1 MVVKLNPKIR
11 NAILELLNEYIK
23 RNKEKD
29 KDHTNLPILVSI
41 TRKGYWLFRM
51 LFDEYEEHKWELAE
65 NDPLHVFGEFEI
77 YSDRYM
83 TKILDG
89 IVPDDKNPTAV
100 KLLFENRQIL
110 LFDDVMIRGDNL
122 FYHYVMLSS
131 WGADVTPLTL
141 ECDRSFWEKYSDNVT
156 KRNAFKKF
164 YPEHEE
170 LFPQAI
176 NDFWNKQ
183 RAYAA
188 FRFWMTPED
197 LANDSVYE
205 LLLFQKKL
213 CPMTID
219 LPIIAE
225 SACADNQK
233 THRYVTMQTSM
244 WEKLKAKQRDWF
256 FVENISQIK
265 GSYHVNASF
274 FEGITCLQELSLWG
288 GIEDCTVK
296 CKYNEPANDEI
307 KIVFVPQVIVKSMS
321 YFQVVELFCRLYE
334 QTDYGNEIKKTI
346 NRLLGEPV
354 DEDNNEFPKE
364 KMLLLMEKNC
374 NFYRALYRANI
385 LYFSLYVGKQFEE
398 FLIENEIYKKND
410 LVLDFDWEFMKHH
423 SPQKLIDTLKKLA
436 EHPEIM
442 KQRLLI
448 RNMKKETHIYK
459 EVIDKNW
466 KAALYCVR
474 EWLAEERFEDN
485 NDFEH
490 ILTIEWMENSL
501 SNVIPDMNLEERRLV
516 VTRIILLCQ
525 EESCFRNYIVNDTK
539 NGLVKRGFRP
549 GENAVKILG
558 ETAKQVV
565 PYIYALYIRT
575 GAKDFYEYY
584 DSFIEKLNT
593 YFYHERF
600 LEYGLDPYSLYFFE
614 DFFQTEPEGSIW
626 SIEKKLAQ
634 VRYLLA
640 DYLDGNTREYDHIFQ
655 LVNEW
660 ELGYGNSS
668 SNVELLS

>member
-233 THRYVTMQTSM
+233 THRYVTLQTSM

-288 GIEDCTVK
+288 EIEDCTVK

-374 NFYRALYRANI
+374 NFYRSLYRANI

-448 RNMKKETHIYK
+448 RNMKKETHIHK

-668 SNVELLS
+668 SNEELLS

>member
-233 THRYVTMQTSM
+233 THRYVTLQTSM

-288 GIEDCTVK
+288 EIED
-296 CKYNEPANDEI
+296 
-307 KIVFVPQVIVKSMS
+307 
-321 YFQVVELFCRLYE
+321 
-334 QTDYGNEIKKTI
+334 
-346 NRLLGEPV
+346 
-354 DEDNNEFPKE
+354 
-364 KMLLLMEKNC
+364 
-374 NFYRALYRANI
+374 
-385 LYFSLYVGKQFEE
+385 
-398 FLIENEIYKKND
+398 
-410 LVLDFDWEFMKHH
+410 
-423 SPQKLIDTLKKLA
+423 
-436 EHPEIM
+436 
-442 KQRLLI
+442 
-448 RNMKKETHIYK
+448 
-459 EVIDKNW
+459 
-466 KAALYCVR
+466 
-474 EWLAEERFEDN
+474 
-485 NDFEH
+485 
-490 ILTIEWMENSL
+490 
-501 SNVIPDMNLEERRLV
+501 
-516 VTRIILLCQ
+516 
-525 EESCFRNYIVNDTK
+525 
-539 NGLVKRGFRP
+539 
-549 GENAVKILG
+549 
-558 ETAKQVV
+558 
-565 PYIYALYIRT
+565 
-575 GAKDFYEYY
+575 
-584 DSFIEKLNT
+584 
-593 YFYHERF
+593 
-600 LEYGLDPYSLYFFE
+600 
-614 DFFQTEPEGSIW
+614 
-626 SIEKKLAQ
+626 
-634 VRYLLA
+634 
-640 DYLDGNTREYDHIFQ
+640 
-655 LVNEW
+655 
-660 ELGYGNSS
+660 
-668 SNVELLS
+668 

>member
-233 THRYVTMQTSM
+233 THRYVTLQTSM
-244 WEKLKAKQRDWF
+244 WEKLRAKQHDWF

-288 GIEDCTVK
+288 EIEDCTVK

-410 LVLDFDWEFMKHH
+410 LVLDFDWGFMKHH

-448 RNMKKETHIYK
+448 RNMKKETHIHK

-501 SNVIPDMNLEERRLV
+501 SNVIPDMNLEERRLI

>member
-11 NAILELLNEYIK
+11 NAILKLLNEYIK

-233 THRYVTMQTSM
+233 THRYVTLQTSM

-288 GIEDCTVK
+288 EIEDCTVK

-374 NFYRALYRANI
+374 NFYRSLYRANI

-448 RNMKKETHIYK
+448 RNMKKETHIHK

>member
-233 THRYVTMQTSM
+233 THRYVTLQTSM

-288 GIEDCTVK
+288 EIEDCTVK

-354 DEDNNEFPKE
+354 DEDNNDFPKE
-364 KMLLLMEKNC
+364 KMMLLMEKNF
-374 NFYRALYRANI
+374 NFYRSLYRANI

-448 RNMKKETHIYK
+448 RNMKKETHIHK

>member
-89 IVPDDKNPTAV
+89 IVPDDKNSTAV

-233 THRYVTMQTSM
+233 THRYVTLQTSM

-288 GIEDCTVK
+288 EIEDCTVK

-374 NFYRALYRANI
+374 NFYRSLYRANI

-448 RNMKKETHIYK
+448 RNMKKETHIHK

>member
-1 MVVKLNPKIR
+1 VVVKLNPKIR

-233 THRYVTMQTSM
+233 THRYVTLQTSM

-288 GIEDCTVK
+288 EIEDCTVK

-374 NFYRALYRANI
+374 NFYRSLYRANI

-448 RNMKKETHIYK
+448 RNMKKETHIHK

-668 SNVELLS
+668 SNVGLLS

>member
-141 ECDRSFWEKYSDNVT
+141 ECDRSFSEKYSDNVT

-233 THRYVTMQTSM
+233 THRYVTLQTSM

-288 GIEDCTVK
+288 EIEDCTVK

-374 NFYRALYRANI
+374 NFYRSLYRANI

-448 RNMKKETHIYK
+448 RNMKKETHIHK

>member
-141 ECDRSFWEKYSDNVT
+141 ECDRSFLEKYSDNVT

-233 THRYVTMQTSM
+233 THRYVTLQTSM

-288 GIEDCTVK
+288 EIEDCTVK

-385 LYFSLYVGKQFEE
+385 LYFRLYVGKQFEE

-448 RNMKKETHIYK
+448 RNMKKETHIHK

>member
-233 THRYVTMQTSM
+233 THRYVTLQTSM

-288 GIEDCTVK
+288 EIEDCTVK

-626 SIEKKLAQ
+626 SIEKKT
-634 VRYLLA
+634 
-640 DYLDGNTREYDHIFQ
+640 GSGEIFTCG
-655 LVNEW
+655 LPGWKYERI
-660 ELGYGNSS
+660 
-668 SNVELLS
+668 

>member
-89 IVPDDKNPTAV
+89 IVLDDKNPTAV

-233 THRYVTMQTSM
+233 THRYVTLQTSM

-288 GIEDCTVK
+288 EIEDCTVK

-448 RNMKKETHIYK
+448 RNMKKETHIHK

>member
-1 MVVKLNPKIR
+1 MSTVC
-11 NAILELLNEYIK
+11 AILELLNEYIK

-233 THRYVTMQTSM
+233 THRYVTLQTSM

-288 GIEDCTVK
+288 EIEDCTVK

-354 DEDNNEFPKE
+354 DEDNNEFTKE

-448 RNMKKETHIYK
+448 RNMKKETHIHK

>member
-188 FRFWMTPED
+188 FRFWMTPGD

-233 THRYVTMQTSM
+233 THRYVTLQTSM

-288 GIEDCTVK
+288 EIEDCTVK

-374 NFYRALYRANI
+374 NFYRSLYRANI

-448 RNMKKETHIYK
+448 RNMKKETHIHK

-549 GENAVKILG
+549 GKNAVKILG

>member
-188 FRFWMTPED
+188 FRFWMTQED

-233 THRYVTMQTSM
+233 THRYVTLQTSM

-288 GIEDCTVK
+288 EIEDCTVK

-374 NFYRALYRANI
+374 NFYRSLYRANI

-448 RNMKKETHIYK
+448 RNMKKETHIHK

>member
-131 WGADVTPLTL
+131 WEADVTPLTL
-141 ECDRSFWEKYSDNVT
+141 ECDRSFLEKYSDNVT

-233 THRYVTMQTSM
+233 THRYVTLQTSM

-288 GIEDCTVK
+288 EIEDCTVK

-448 RNMKKETHIYK
+448 RNMKKETHIHK

>member
-233 THRYVTMQTSM
+233 THRYVTLQTSM
-244 WEKLKAKQRDWF
+244 WEKLRAKQRDWF

-288 GIEDCTVK
+288 EIEDCTVK

-410 LVLDFDWEFMKHH
+410 LVLDFDWGFMKHH
-423 SPQKLIDTLKKLA
+423 SPKKLIDTLKKLA

-448 RNMKKETHIYK
+448 RNMKKETHIHK

>member
-205 LLLFQKKL
+205 RLLFQKKL

-233 THRYVTMQTSM
+233 THRYVTLQTSM

-288 GIEDCTVK
+288 EIEDCTVK

-374 NFYRALYRANI
+374 NFYRSLYRANI

-448 RNMKKETHIYK
+448 RNMKKETHIHK

>member
-233 THRYVTMQTSM
+233 THRYVTLQTSM

-288 GIEDCTVK
+288 EIEDCTVK
-296 CKYNEPANDEI
+296 CKYNEPANDKI

-448 RNMKKETHIYK
+448 RNMKKETHIHK

>member
-233 THRYVTMQTSM
+233 THRYVTLQTSM

-288 GIEDCTVK
+288 EIEDCTVK

-374 NFYRALYRANI
+374 NFYRSLYRANI

-410 LVLDFDWEFMKHH
+410 LVMDFDWEFMKHH

-448 RNMKKETHIYK
+448 RNMKKETHIHK

>member
-1 MVVKLNPKIR
+1 MVVKLYPKIR

-233 THRYVTMQTSM
+233 THRYVTLQTSM
-244 WEKLKAKQRDWF
+244 WEKLRAKQRDWF

-288 GIEDCTVK
+288 EIEDCTVK

-410 LVLDFDWEFMKHH
+410 LVLDFDWGFMKHH

-448 RNMKKETHIYK
+448 RNMKKETHIHK

-501 SNVIPDMNLEERRLV
+501 SNVIPDMNLEERRLI

>member
-205 LLLFQKKL
+205 LLLFQKKM

-233 THRYVTMQTSM
+233 THRYVTLQTSM

-288 GIEDCTVK
+288 EIEDCTVK

-374 NFYRALYRANI
+374 NFYRSLYRANI

-448 RNMKKETHIYK
+448 RNMKKETHIHK

>member
-233 THRYVTMQTSM
+233 THRYVTLQTSM

-288 GIEDCTVK
+288 EIEDCTVK

-374 NFYRALYRANI
+374 NFYRSLYRANI

-448 RNMKKETHIYK
+448 RNMKKETHIHK

-668 SNVELLS
+668 SNVGLLS

>member
-233 THRYVTMQTSM
+233 THRYVTLQTSM

-288 GIEDCTVK
+288 EIEDCTVK

-374 NFYRALYRANI
+374 NFYRSLYRANI

-448 RNMKKETHIYK
+448 RNMKKETHIHK

-485 NDFEH
+485 NDFEY

>member
-141 ECDRSFWEKYSDNVT
+141 ECDRSFLEKYSDNVT

-233 THRYVTMQTSM
+233 THRYVTLQTSM

-288 GIEDCTVK
+288 EIEDCTIK

-448 RNMKKETHIYK
+448 RNMKKETHIHK

>member
-233 THRYVTMQTSM
+233 THRYVTLQTSM

-274 FEGITCLQELSLWG
+274 FEGITCLQELFLWG
-288 GIEDCTVK
+288 EIEDCTVK

-374 NFYRALYRANI
+374 NFYRSLYRANI

-448 RNMKKETHIYK
+448 RNMKKETHIHK

>member
-141 ECDRSFWEKYSDNVT
+141 ECDRSFLEKYSDNVT

-233 THRYVTMQTSM
+233 THRYVTLQTSM

-288 GIEDCTVK
+288 EIEDCTVK

-448 RNMKKETHIYK
+448 RNMKKETHIHK

-660 ELGYGNSS
+660 ELGYDCF
-668 SNVELLS
+668 LLGTL

>member
-77 YSDRYM
+77 YSDQYM

-233 THRYVTMQTSM
+233 THRYVTLQTSM

-288 GIEDCTVK
+288 EIEDCTVK

-374 NFYRALYRANI
+374 NFYRSLYRANI

-448 RNMKKETHIYK
+448 RNMKKETHIHK

>member
-219 LPIIAE
+219 LTIIAE

-233 THRYVTMQTSM
+233 THRYVTLQTSM
-244 WEKLKAKQRDWF
+244 WEKLRAKQRDWF

-288 GIEDCTVK
+288 EIEDCTVK

-410 LVLDFDWEFMKHH
+410 LVLDFDWGFMKHH

-448 RNMKKETHIYK
+448 RNMKKETHIHK

-501 SNVIPDMNLEERRLV
+501 SNVIPDMNLEERRLI

>member
-89 IVPDDKNPTAV
+89 IVLDDKNPTAV

-233 THRYVTMQTSM
+233 THRYVTLQTSM
-244 WEKLKAKQRDWF
+244 WEKLRAKQRDWF

-288 GIEDCTVK
+288 EIEDCTVK

-410 LVLDFDWEFMKHH
+410 LVLDFDWGFMKHH

-448 RNMKKETHIYK
+448 RNMKKETHIHK

-501 SNVIPDMNLEERRLV
+501 SNVIPDMNLEERRLI

>member
-233 THRYVTMQTSM
+233 THRYVTLQTSM

-288 GIEDCTVK
+288 EIEDCTVK

-374 NFYRALYRANI
+374 NFYRSLYRANI

-448 RNMKKETHIYK
+448 RNMKKETHIHK

-575 GAKDFYEYY
+575 GAKDFFEYY

>member
-233 THRYVTMQTSM
+233 THRYVTLQTSM

-288 GIEDCTVK
+288 EIEDCTVK

-374 NFYRALYRANI
+374 NFYRSLYRANI

-410 LVLDFDWEFMKHH
+410 LVLDFDWEFMKRH

-448 RNMKKETHIYK
+448 RNMKKETHIHK

>member
-11 NAILELLNEYIK
+11 NAILKLLNEYIK

-233 THRYVTMQTSM
+233 THRYVTLQTSM

-288 GIEDCTVK
+288 EIEDCTVK

-307 KIVFVPQVIVKSMS
+307 KIVFVPQVIVKAMS

-448 RNMKKETHIYK
+448 RNMKKETHIHK

>member
-233 THRYVTMQTSM
+233 THRYVTLQTSM

-288 GIEDCTVK
+288 EIEDCTVK

-448 RNMKKETHIYK
+448 RNMKKETHIHK

-565 PYIYALYIRT
+565 PYIYASYIRT

>member
-233 THRYVTMQTSM
+233 THRYVTLQTSM
-244 WEKLKAKQRDWF
+244 WEKLRAKQRDWF

-288 GIEDCTVK
+288 EIEDCTVK

-385 LYFSLYVGKQFEE
+385 LYFSLYVVKQFEE

-410 LVLDFDWEFMKHH
+410 LVLDFDWGFMKHH
-423 SPQKLIDTLKKLA
+423 SPHKLIDTLKKLA

-448 RNMKKETHIYK
+448 RNMKKETHIHK

-501 SNVIPDMNLEERRLV
+501 SNVIPDMNLEERRLI

-539 NGLVKRGFRP
+539 NGLIKRGFRP

>member
-11 NAILELLNEYIK
+11 NAILKLLNEYIK

-233 THRYVTMQTSM
+233 THRYVTLQTSM

-288 GIEDCTVK
+288 EIEDCTVK

-374 NFYRALYRANI
+374 NFYRSLYRANI

-448 RNMKKETHIYK
+448 RNMKKETHIHK

-668 SNVELLS
+668 SNVELFS

>member
-141 ECDRSFWEKYSDNVT
+141 ECDRSFLEKYSDNVT

-233 THRYVTMQTSM
+233 THRYVTLQTSM

-288 GIEDCTVK
+288 EIEDCTVK

-448 RNMKKETHIYK
+448 RNMKKETHIHK

>member
-233 THRYVTMQTSM
+233 THRYVTLQTSM

-288 GIEDCTVK
+288 EIEDCTVK

-525 EESCFRNYIVNDTK
+525 EESCFHNYIVNDTK

>member
-141 ECDRSFWEKYSDNVT
+141 ECDRSFWGKYSDNVT

-233 THRYVTMQTSM
+233 THRYVTLQTSM

-288 GIEDCTVK
+288 EIEDCTVK

-374 NFYRALYRANI
+374 NFYRSLYRANI

-448 RNMKKETHIYK
+448 RNMKKETHIHK